1 MINRKKTFRILLI
14 AVIVLIVIAFV
25 GKRLGWF
32 GNSIEYEITTDK
44 ASKRSI
50 VEIITANGKIQPET
64 EVKISSDVSGEIV
77 ELNVK
82 EGDEVKKGDLLLKI
96 KPDTYISSLE
106 RMEASLNS
114 AKANLAN
121 SKARLAQVE
130 AQLTQTELTYNRN
143 KKLFEQGAISQA
155 DYDNALAAYNM
166 GKADVEAAKQTV
178 VGADFNVKSGDAS
191 LKEANEN
198 LTKTSIYAPMSGTV
212 SKLSVEYGERV
223 VGTMQM
229 TGTELLRIANLN
241 IMEVKVNVNEN
252 DIVHVSMFDT
262 SSIEI
267 DAYPDQKFKGIVT
280 SIANS
285 SNTTGSTTGITTDQV
300 TNFEVKIRILAESYL
315 NLIPKD
321 NPKFYPFRPGMSATV
336 DIQTQIERNTLTV
349 PIQSVTTRIDSSL
362 NKTGFNKPKKENEED
377 VVKKADNDFKE
388 YVFRFDSKSGTVEM
402 VEIKTGIQDN
412 NFIQILSGI
421 KENDEVVSAP
431 YSIISKKLKD
441 KDRVKKVPAEMLFS
455 GDK

>member
-1 MINRKKTFRILLI
+1 MLNIKKSFKYLILV
-14 AVIVLIVIAFV
+14 AVILIIIAII

-32 GNSIEYEITTDK
+32 GNSNEYEINTEK
-44 ASKRSI
+44 ATKRTI

-106 RMEASLNS
+106 RIEASLNS

-121 SKARLAQVE
+121 SKARLVQVE
-130 AQLTQTELTYNRN
+130 AQFTQTELTYNRN
-143 KKLFEQGAISQA
+143 KKLFEQGAISQS
-155 DYDNALAAYNM
+155 DYDNATSAYAM
-166 GKADVEAAKQTV
+166 GKADVEATKQNV
-178 VGADFNVKSGDAS
+178 VASDFTVKSAEAS

-198 LTKTSIYAPMSGTV
+198 LIKTSIYAPMTGTI

-241 IMEVKVNVNEN
+241 VMEVKVDVNEN
-252 DIVHVSMFDT
+252 DIVHVKLNDT
-262 SSIEI
+262 ASIEV
-267 DAYPDQKFKGIVT
+267 DAYPQQKFKGLVT

-285 SNTTGSTTGITTDQV
+285 SNSTSATSIVSTDQV
-300 TNFEVKIRILAESYL
+300 TNYEVKIRILPESYQ
-315 NLIPKD
+315 NLIPK
-321 NPKFYPFRPGMSATV
+321 NNSRFYPFRPGMSATV
-336 DIQTQIERNTLTV
+336 DIQTKVERNVLSV
-349 PIQSVTTRIDSSL
+349 PMQSVTTRIDSSKNKL
-362 NKTGFNKPKKENEED
+362 NQLPKKSNNEQET
-377 VVKKADNDFKE
+377 KTEDNDYKEFVFKYE
-388 YVFRFDSKSGTVEM
+388 NNTNTVSM
-402 VEIKTGIQDN
+402 IQVKTGIQDN
-412 NFIQILSGI
+412 NYIQIISGI

-431 YSIISKKLKD
+431 YNIISKKLKD
-441 KDRVKKVPAEMLFS
+441 KSKVKKVAPEALFS
-455 GDK
+455 SDK